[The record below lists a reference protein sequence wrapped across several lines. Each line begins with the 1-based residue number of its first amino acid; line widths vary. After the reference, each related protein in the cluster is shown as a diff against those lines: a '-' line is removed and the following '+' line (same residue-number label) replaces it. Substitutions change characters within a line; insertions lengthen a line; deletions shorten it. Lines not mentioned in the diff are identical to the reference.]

1 MEREQDFDNEIEIDL
16 KDLFLEIISYWK
28 WIILA
33 TIATGA
39 VAFAVSRFMITP
51 MYESTSELYVLSKS
65 TSITSLADI
74 QTGTSLTNDYIVVV
88 KGRPVLDKVIE
99 NLGLNENYKTLGSR
113 VTIDNPS
120 NSRVLNITVTDPNP
134 QMAKTIADEIAKVAA
149 SYIAEKMKQDSPTII
164 QSGYDDGGAV
174 SPNIGKN
181 TVLGA
186 FAGAFISIAVI
197 VVTYLFND
205 TIIDTEDVEKK
216 LGMNVLGTLPL
227 DAAIIDLL
235 MAGAMI
241 GEGTS
246 YPDLVHTTELTSEKY
261 GVGCRKGSDLA
272 SYINSVLAESYADG
286 SAQEIAKKYGVQDSL
301 LEQEPCEFKQSES
314 DSDVDYIKSQGKLIV
329 GITEF
334 EPMDYKDKD
343 DKWIGFDADMARLV
357 GEKLGVDVEFVVID
371 WDNKVMELDSKKI
384 DVVWNGMTLTDEV
397 TKSMECTNAYCNNAQ
412 VVVEREK

>member
-1 MEREQDFDNEIEIDL
+1 
-16 KDLFLEIISYWK
+16 
-28 WIILA
+28 
-33 TIATGA
+33 
-39 VAFAVSRFMITP
+39 MITP

-227 DAAIIDLL
+227 DEVEDD
-235 MAGAMI
+235 
-241 GEGTS
+241 GEHYRGR
-246 YPDLVHTTELTSEKY
+246 KK
-261 GVGCRKGSDLA
+261 RKGSHRK
-272 SYINSVLAESYADG
+272 N
-286 SAQEIAKKYGVQDSL
+286 KK
-301 LEQEPCEFKQSES
+301 KQSAS
-314 DSDVDYIKSQGKLIV
+314 AK
-329 GITEF
+329 
-334 EPMDYKDKD
+334 
-343 DKWIGFDADMARLV
+343 
-357 GEKLGVDVEFVVID
+357 
-371 WDNKVMELDSKKI
+371 
-384 DVVWNGMTLTDEV
+384 
-397 TKSMECTNAYCNNAQ
+397 
-412 VVVEREK
+412 